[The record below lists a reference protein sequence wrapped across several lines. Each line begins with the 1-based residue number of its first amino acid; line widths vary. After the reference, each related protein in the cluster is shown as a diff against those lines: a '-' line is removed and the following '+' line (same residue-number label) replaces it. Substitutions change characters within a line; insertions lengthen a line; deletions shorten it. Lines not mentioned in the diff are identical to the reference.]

1 MSEGQVKALPKVF
14 REQGVKLALSCG
26 RRPLKSP
33 RNSRS
38 RWIRC
43 GDGSSW
49 QSSISVH
56 EDAGTSVAGSAANS
70 RTGVGLRLLCSNCD
84 KQAKEKRDD
93 DDFLPDRG
101 GLS

>member
-1 MSEGQVKALPKVF
+1 MSEGQVKAFPKVF
-14 REQGVKLALSCG
+14 REQGVRLALSWG
-26 RRPLKSP
+26 RRPLRSP
-33 RNSRS
+33 RSSSS

-43 GDGSSW
+43 GDGSNW

-56 EDAGTSVAGSAANS
+56 EDAGTSLAGSAANS
-70 RTGVGLRLLCSNCD
+70 RTGAGLRLLCSNCD

-93 DDFLPDRG
+93 DNSLPDRG